1 MKIGTTVIANR
12 GAVRSWLYLLLQM
25 NSIFYF
31 DIGNVTVT
39 RGSTLLPEVAQMQT
53 WSGLIPMVA
62 VGLLLIL
69 LIAGFLIWRLMFS
82 GDQTD
87 FSQRF
92 EQNKFSPD
100 DANPVAGKELNP
112 KSVSKSAETV
122 SNKTDDDVVELRDRF
137 STRPTVDAMS
147 DLSVSTEEDDED

>member
-69 LIAGFLIWRLMFS
+69 LIA
-82 GDQTD
+82 
-87 FSQRF
+87 
-92 EQNKFSPD
+92 N
-100 DANPVAGKELNP
+100 AGMK
-112 KSVSKSAETV
+112 
-122 SNKTDDDVVELRDRF
+122 
-137 STRPTVDAMS
+137 
-147 DLSVSTEEDDED
+147 